1 MFWFIYPVNFFF
13 HFQINAYALSI
24 NKTSN
29 KIENLSILDDTKTA
43 SLALDHVDDL
53 PTTTRRQ
60 KAFSWVMVL
69 LIIIAIAGVGGFFYY
84 QKVQRESQKRF
95 Y

>member
-1 MFWFIYPVNFFF
+1 MANKYLL
-13 HFQINAYALSI
+13 FQQ
-24 NKTSN
+24 TSN
-29 KIENLSILDDTKTA
+29 KIGNLSIPDDTKSV
-43 SLALDHVDDL
+43 SLALDHVNDL

-84 QKVQRESQKRF
+84 QKVQRDSQKRF

>member
-1 MFWFIYPVNFFF
+1 MFLL
-13 HFQINAYALSI
+13 FQQ
-24 NKTSN
+24 TSN
-29 KIENLSILDDTKTA
+29 KIENLSILDDAKSI
-43 SLALDHVDDL
+43 SLVLDHVDDL

-69 LIIIAIAGVGGFFYY
+69 LVIIAIAGIGGFFYY
-84 QKVQRESQKRF
+84 QKVQRENQKRF

>member
-1 MFWFIYPVNFFF
+1 MANKYLL
-13 HFQINAYALSI
+13 FQQ
-24 NKTSN
+24 TSN
-29 KIENLSILDDTKTA
+29 KIENLSIPDDTKSV

-84 QKVQRESQKRF
+84 QKVQRDSQKRF